1 MSMFAAWCVVIL
13 GFVSVWGSLVLED
26 TVVALA
32 AWCGMVVVILGE
44 LVKMLLKGDW

>member
-1 MSMFAAWCVVIL
+1 MSNFACLCVVLL

-32 AWCGMVVVILGE
+32 AWCGMALIILCELIKTLLRGE
-44 LVKMLLKGDW
+44 W